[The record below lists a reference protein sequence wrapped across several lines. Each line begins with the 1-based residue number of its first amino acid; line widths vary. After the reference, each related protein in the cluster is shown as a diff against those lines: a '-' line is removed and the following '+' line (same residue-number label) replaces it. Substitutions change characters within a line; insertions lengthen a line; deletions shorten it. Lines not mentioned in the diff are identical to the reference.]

1 MKRHEAKELILS
13 ATPTLLQRD
22 RNGKGYICPICGS
35 GSGRNGTGIT
45 TRDGLHF
52 ACWRGCFTHA
62 DIIDII
68 GMEYHLTSYNDKLRK
83 CCELIGIDSKALQ
96 ADQTTNHRTSHYQ
109 PLQPLAERQDKPRTD
124 YTDFYKACMGRIDEC
139 DYLQRRG
146 ISGATTKPFPL
157 GYCPN
162 WQNPEAIEKG
172 YNPRESPRL
181 IIPLTRYSYFA
192 RDIRPTETLSE
203 YERRFIKINVG
214 QAAIFNRKALATATE
229 PIFITEGA
237 IDALSIIEAGH
248 IAIGLGGVDKSKLI
262 QAIEEYKPTQPFI
275 ISLDGDKAGTEASA
289 AISDALKAIQTKHI
303 IYSISDEENKDPNAM
318 LVNEPELFKKSVEK
332 ALEICKEQFN
342 RSGACK

>member
-1 MKRHEAKELILS
+1 MTRHEAKELILS

-45 TRDGLHF
+45 TRDGIHF

-62 DIIDII
+62 DIFDII
-68 GMEYHLTSYNDKLRK
+68 GMKYHLTSYNDKLRK
-83 CCELIGIDSKALQ
+83 CCELIGIDYKSLQ
-96 ADQTTNHRTSHYQ
+96 ADQPTSHRTRSYQ
-109 PLQPLAERQDKPRTD
+109 PLPPLVERQDKPRTD
-124 YTDFYKACMGRIDEC
+124 YIDFYKACMERIGEC
-139 DYLQRRG
+139 DYLQRRS
-146 ISGATTKPFPL
+146 ISRATTKPFPL

-162 WQNPEAIEKG
+162 WKNPEAIAKG
-172 YNPRESPRL
+172 YNPKASPRL

-192 RDIRPTETLSE
+192 RDIRPIETLSE
-203 YERRFIKINVG
+203 YEKRFIKINVG

-237 IDALSIIEAGH
+237 IDALSIMEAGH
-248 IAIGLGGVDKSKLI
+248 IAIGLGGVDNSKLI
-262 QAIEEYKPTQPFI
+262 QAIAEYKPTQPFI

-289 AISDALKAIQTKHI
+289 AISDALNDIQVKHI
-303 IYSISDEENKDPNAM
+303 VYSISNGENKDPNAL
-318 LVNEPELFKKSVEK
+318 LVNEPQFFKETVGK

-342 RSGACK
+342 TTGE

>member
-1 MKRHEAKELILS
+1 MKRHEAKKLILS

-62 DIIDII
+62 DIFDII

-83 CCELIGIDSKALQ
+83 CCELIGIDYKALQ
-96 ADQTTNHRTSHYQ
+96 ADQPTNHRTSHYQ
-109 PLQPLAERQDKPRTD
+109 PLPPLAERQEKPQTD
-124 YTDFYKACMGRIDEC
+124 YIDFYKACIKRLDEC
-139 DYLQRRG
+139 DYLQRRS
-146 ISGATTKPFPL
+146 ISRATAHPFPL

-162 WQNPEAIEKG
+162 WKNPEAISKG

-181 IIPLTRYSYFA
+181 IIPLTRYSYFS
-192 RDIRPTETLSE
+192 RDIRAIETLSE
-203 YERRFIKINVG
+203 YERRFSKINVG
-214 QAAIFNRKALATATE
+214 QAAIFNRKALAAATE

-289 AISDALKAIQTKHI
+289 TISDALKAIQAKHI
-303 IYSISDEENKDPNAM
+303 VYSISDSQNKDPNAM
-318 LVNEPELFKKSVEK
+318 LVNEPQIFKDTVEQ
-332 ALEICKEQFN
+332 ALAICKEQFN
-342 RSGACK
+342 TTGE

>member
-1 MKRHEAKELILS
+1 MTRHEAKDLILS
-13 ATPTLLQRD
+13 ATTTLLQRD

-62 DIIDII
+62 DIFDII

-83 CCELIGIDSKALQ
+83 CCELIGIDYKALQ
-96 ADQTTNHRTSHYQ
+96 ADQPTNHRTSHYQ
-109 PLQPLAERQDKPRTD
+109 PLPPLAERQEKPQTD
-124 YTDFYKACMGRIDEC
+124 YIDFYKACMGRIDEC
-139 DYLQRRG
+139 DYLQRRS
-146 ISGATTKPFPL
+146 ISRAATNPFPL

-162 WQNPEAIEKG
+162 WKNPEAISKG

-181 IIPLTRYSYFA
+181 IIPLTRYSYFS
-192 RDIRPTETLSE
+192 RDIRAIETLSE
-203 YERRFIKINVG
+203 YERRFSKINVG
-214 QAAIFNRKALATATE
+214 QAAIFNRKALAAATE

-289 AISDALKAIQTKHI
+289 TISDALKAIQAKHI
-303 IYSISDEENKDPNAM
+303 VYSISDSQNKDPNAM
-318 LVNEPELFKKSVEK
+318 LVNEPQIFKDTVEQ
-332 ALEICKEQFN
+332 ALAICKEQFN
-342 RSGACK
+342 TTGE

>member
-62 DIIDII
+62 DILDII
-68 GMEYHLTSYNDKLRK
+68 GMKYHLTGYNDKLRK
-83 CCELIGIDSKALQ
+83 CCELIGIDYKALQ
-96 ADQTTNHRTSHYQ
+96 ADRQGTRSNH
-109 PLQPLAERQDKPRTD
+109 PLPPLKETHDRPRTD
-124 YTDFYKACMGRIDEC
+124 YAGFYKACMERLGEC
-139 DYLQRRG
+139 EYLQRRG
-146 ISGATTKPFPL
+146 ISRATTQPL
-157 GYCPN
+157 PIGFCPH
-162 WQNPEAIEKG
+162 WKNPEAIVKG

-192 RDIRPTETLSE
+192 RDIRPIETLSE

-214 QAAIFNRKALATATE
+214 QTAIFNRKAIATANE
-229 PIFITEGA
+229 PIFIVEGA
-237 IDALSIIEAGH
+237 IDALSIMEAGH

-262 QAIEEYKPTQPFI
+262 DAIREYKPTQPFI
-275 ISLDGDKAGTEASA
+275 ISLDGDKAGETA
-289 AISDALKAIQTKHI
+289 AQEIAGALNDIQI
-303 IYSISDEENKDPNAM
+303 DNVVYSISDGANKDPNEM
-318 LVNEPELFKKSVEK
+318 LVNEPQLFKEMVEK
-332 ALEICKEQFN
+332 ALDVCREQFN
-342 RSGACK
+342 TKGE